1 MKRTNPVVLTHSEL
15 TMLRNCAWKHHLKY
29 ELSLEPAG
37 GEERTG
43 PRSVG
48 ALIHLGIATV
58 YRTIQ
63 QMQLVKLKP
72 NTQLLHAAV
81 RNTLREAVEKAR
93 AETTM
98 FVGID
103 AERAR
108 ELDAEDQDT
117 AVKCL
122 DLFVEHIALPRL
134 ERYDVIGV
142 EVPFKVPILTQAG
155 IRSGDE
161 LEGVIDLVLRD
172 RALGTIVCGEHK
184 STSGDAS
191 TYELMLTTDPQ
202 IPLYIYALR
211 QMFGPGLVKG
221 AVVLNVVRKSYP
233 QQPKTNNDGT
243 VSVADCDTTHD
254 IYAAA
259 LEMQQPPDYW
269 LKARAALDEFLASTL
284 NTSIVQ
290 NTPVEKKLEKLNEA
304 LAKADERWKENRER
318 QQARLAGMPT
328 IDRFVRQFE
337 EHIDDAHV
345 ARAAQDAW
353 NGARLIRLMRR
364 DLVTPW
370 RNGSNCK
377 AFNRTCE
384 YLDACV
390 ENIIEPGDLL
400 SKRDARH
407 REVEEARAQGP
418 VDINAMLNAVTG

>member
-29 ELSLEPAG
+29 ELSLDPAG
-37 GEERTG
+37 GEDRTG

-48 ALIHLGIATV
+48 ALIHLGIGAV

-63 QMQLVKLKP
+63 QLQLVKLKP

-98 FVGID
+98 FVGED

-108 ELDAEDQDT
+108 IEDAEEQEV

-122 DLFVEHIALPRL
+122 DLFVEHIALPGL

-172 RALGTIVCGEHK
+172 RSLGTIVCGEHK
-184 STSGDAS
+184 STSSDAS
-191 TYELMLTTDPQ
+191 TYEMMLNTDPQ

-211 QMFGPGLVKG
+211 QMFGPELVKG

-243 VSVADCDTTHD
+243 VSVAACDTTRD
-254 IYAAA
+254 VYAAA
-259 LEMQQPPDYW
+259 LQMQTAPEW
-269 LKARAALDEFLASTL
+269 WTKARLALDELL
-284 NTSIVQ
+284 KEQV
-290 NTPVEKKLEKLNEA
+290 PDEKKIAKATEA
-304 LAKADERWKENRER
+304 LNKADERWSENRAKQEGV
-318 QQARLAGMPT
+318 LASLPT
-328 IDRFVRQFE
+328 IDRFVKQFE
-337 EHIDDAHV
+337 DHIDDAHV
-345 ARAAQDAW
+345 GRAAQDAW

-364 DLVTPW
+364 ELVVPW

-384 YLDACV
+384 YIDACV
-390 ENIIEPGDLL
+390 ENVIEPGDLL

-418 VDINAMLNAVTG
+418 VDVTAMLNAVSP